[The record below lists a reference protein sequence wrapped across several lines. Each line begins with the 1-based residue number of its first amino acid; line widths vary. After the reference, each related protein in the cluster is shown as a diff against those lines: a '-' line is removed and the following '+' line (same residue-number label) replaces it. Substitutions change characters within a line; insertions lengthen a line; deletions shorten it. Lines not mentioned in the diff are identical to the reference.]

1 MNFDNAL
8 KHMDNDKEL
17 FLEMIKLFIKG
28 LPVQLTELH
37 QYISDGNAVEARR
50 LAHSLKGSAAH
61 FYAEKAIR
69 AAMELEE
76 YLKIGVCDDSALLL
90 RDVDESFMELQ
101 AELKKLEMEGGVE
114 NVGK

>member
-1 MNFDNAL
+1 MDFDNAL
-8 KHMDNDKEL
+8 IHMDNDKEL
-17 FLEMIKLFIKG
+17 FFEMIKLFLKG
-28 LPVQLTELH
+28 LPVLLAELH
-37 QYISDGNAVEARR
+37 QNISDGDAVEARR

-76 YLKIGVCDDSALLL
+76 YLKTGVCDDSALLL

-101 AELKKLEMEGGVE
+101 VELKKLELEGNAE
-114 NVGK
+114 NVG